1 MVEEVRE
8 GGYDCGGG
16 RRGQWMTHSVSH
28 CWEMERRRRKGGKKI
43 QGCRVMADKK
53 GKEEGD
59 GREWKG
65 MSSHRTEPK
74 PSEIPRKKS
83 TNLPS

>member
-28 CWEMERRRRKGGKKI
+28 CWEMERRRREGGKKI

-65 MSSHRTEPK
+65 MEGNEFAQNRTQTLRNPK
-74 PSEIPRKKS
+74 KKVY
-83 TNLPS
+83 